1 MTQQTNWV
9 PGLIVLAVAFA
20 GAAFFLFINRFK
32 VTASSEA
39 RDGTLDDLEQRAQL
53 LISQLRELEAEKHHL
68 GAEKYAAEKSRLELE
83 AAAALRAK
91 DEHLKRKALPSSKGG
106 APAPSAPAPTGFA
119 ARNPQLVGAMWGA
132 GIMLFF
138 GVLGYL
144 LVSNQQER
152 GENGTA
158 TGRMPPGMAQQGQ
171 GAMNPQQTQEDREF
185 AEARERL
192 ATNPSDLDAASLV
205 AHVLIQRQELDEA
218 QRITDRSLAVD
229 PFYIES
235 RVHKAVLRGARGDVP
250 GAQAELNELVDIWPD
265 AQEGLLVLGAIA
277 MRNGDKA
284 KALES
289 FERFAAET
297 PRNMQPP
304 QLLAAI
310 RDLRQEL
317 GVK

>member
-32 VTASSEA
+32 VTASPEA

-53 LISQLRELEAEKHHL
+53 LISQLRELEAEKHNL
-68 GAEKYAAEKSRLELE
+68 SPEKYAAEKSRLELE

-91 DEHLKRKALPSSKGG
+91 DEHLQRKAR
-106 APAPSAPAPTGFA
+106 PAAREAGQLPAPTGFA

-138 GVLGYL
+138 GVVGYL

-171 GAMNPQQTQEDREF
+171 GGMNPRETQEDREF
-185 AEARERL
+185 TEARERL
-192 ATNPSDLDAASLV
+192 ASNPSDLDSASLV

-218 QRITDRSLAVD
+218 QRITDRSLALD